1 LLFNLCF
8 VFFQVVYFSD
18 KHADKPETIASKKLL
33 NLAGVVFRQFV
44 PTNKKIVIDFDVIN
58 S

>member
-18 KHADKPETIASKKLL
+18 KHAGKPETIASKKLL

>member
-1 LLFNLCF
+1 
-8 VFFQVVYFSD
+8 
-18 KHADKPETIASKKLL
+18 LL

-58 S
+58 SWKATKSSYNNHFYILVKTSIVL